1 VLVRPEGGVA
11 HATPANVDKVRSRKP
26 ATMMM
31 MRFMWVHPLS
41 VAVVMPVFGKTLSAA
56 APPRRFVLR

>member
-1 VLVRPEGGVA
+1 
-11 HATPANVDKVRSRKP
+11 
-26 ATMMM
+26 MMV